1 MGFDITRIPISNPS
15 TIVVMTY
22 SLFFFTSKVGPM
34 EELWACTKGDSK
46 MGQTH
51 I

>member
-1 MGFDITRIPISNPS
+1 MGFEVMRIPVSNPG
-15 TIVVMTY
+15 TIVEMTY
-22 SLFFFTSKVGPM
+22 SLFFYLKVGPM
-34 EELWACTKGDSK
+34 EELWACAKGDSK